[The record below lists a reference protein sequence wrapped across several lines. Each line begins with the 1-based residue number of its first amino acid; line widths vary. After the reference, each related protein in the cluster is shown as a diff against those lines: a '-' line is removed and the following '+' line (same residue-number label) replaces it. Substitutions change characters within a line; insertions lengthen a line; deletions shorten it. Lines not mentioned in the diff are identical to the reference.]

1 MSDMLVVFIRILI
14 GAGLVFGLCRI
25 WFGPLKLSLDKA
37 EAVDKEEFQSFQTAL
52 NTVSHVVR
60 EGHDDRCCSGVED
73 IWHAVLRFT
82 AADRFFFP
90 EKMLCDAETAF
101 YKGLRVIDVVHPEV
115 SEQTGQIRRFME
127 RFYFA

>member
-1 MSDMLVVFIRILI
+1 MFEYISTHFEWQITWKED
-14 GAGLVFGLCRI
+14 
-25 WFGPLKLSLDKA
+25 SLWYLTRPMREGEQPD
-37 EAVDKEEFQSFQTAL
+37 
-52 NTVSHVVR
+52 TVSHVVR

-101 YKGLRVIDVVHPEV
+101 YKGLKVIDVVHPEV